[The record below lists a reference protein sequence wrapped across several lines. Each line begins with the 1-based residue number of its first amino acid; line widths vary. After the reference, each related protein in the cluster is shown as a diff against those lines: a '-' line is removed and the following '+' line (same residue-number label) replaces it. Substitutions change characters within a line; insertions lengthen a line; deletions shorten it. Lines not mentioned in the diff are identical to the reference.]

1 MFIFALEHGQGWKV
15 QRRTHKQTERRS
27 CRLILPS
34 PMLLWCS
41 LAAPKLASTYNR
53 AHGTMKE
60 EHDERGGRRKRSRAQ
75 FSHITMR
82 VTHANLLLRSSPA
95 HYRTYQ
101 RDPKVHQPGW
111 PAGWTSRPRVR
122 RRRATGRVTGGRG
135 AGDADTTDTTAPA
148 ACDAP
153 RGRGSAI
160 GTVGAD
166 QSRGGGRRR
175 SVIGE
180 EWQ

>member
-1 MFIFALEHGQGWKV
+1 M
-15 QRRTHKQTERRS
+15 QRRTHAQTERRS

-82 VTHANLLLRSSPA
+82 VTHANLLLRSPPA

-111 PAGWTSRPRVR
+111 PAGWTSRARMR
-122 RRRATGRVTGGRG
+122 RRRRRRRRPGPREVAVLVTP
-135 AGDADTTDTTAPA
+135 TLPILPPPPPVMPPVVVVVPSAP
-148 ACDAP
+148 
-153 RGRGSAI
+153 SAKGFI
-160 GTVGAD
+160 L
-166 QSRGGGRRR
+166 RGGVKRALLPRRKF
-175 SVIGE
+175 SCL
-180 EWQ
+180 

>member
-1 MFIFALEHGQGWKV
+1 MQ
-15 QRRTHKQTERRS
+15 
-27 CRLILPS
+27 
-34 PMLLWCS
+34 
-41 LAAPKLASTYNR
+41 
-53 AHGTMKE
+53 
-60 EHDERGGRRKRSRAQ
+60 
-75 FSHITMR
+75 

-111 PAGWTSRPRVR
+111 PAGWTSRPRMR
-122 RRRATGRVTGGRG
+122 RRRATGRVTGDRG

-175 SVIGE
+175 SVIGDE
-180 EWQ
+180 GGIGMHAEGANAGAGATRARRGERGETGGAPAGLCRTQGAHRNRISARAASGTAAEIRSCSIGW

>member
-1 MFIFALEHGQGWKV
+1 
-15 QRRTHKQTERRS
+15 
-27 CRLILPS
+27 
-34 PMLLWCS
+34 
-41 LAAPKLASTYNR
+41 
-53 AHGTMKE
+53 
-60 EHDERGGRRKRSRAQ
+60 
-75 FSHITMR
+75 MR

-111 PAGWTSRPRVR
+111 PAGWTSRPRMR

-175 SVIGE
+175 SVIGLRAE
-180 EWQ
+180 GQGERQGERPADEHEQSRDAERGERPAERTLRPLHEKAEKQGEVPGEGGRSRR